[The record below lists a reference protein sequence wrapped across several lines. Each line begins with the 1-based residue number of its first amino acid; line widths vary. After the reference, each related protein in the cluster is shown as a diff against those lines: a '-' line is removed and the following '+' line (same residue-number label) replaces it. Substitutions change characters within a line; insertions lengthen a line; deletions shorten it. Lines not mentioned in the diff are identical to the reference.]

1 MARRC
6 DLTDKKHQTGNNVS
20 HAQDKSKRQFKVNL
34 QNVTLH
40 SETLNRKFSLRIA
53 TSTLRT
59 VDYYGGLD
67 GFLQNTAAAKLSEEG
82 AKIKRDIKKLQAAAA

>member
-20 HAQDKSKRQFKVNL
+20 HAQNKSKRQFKVNL
-34 QNVTLH
+34 QNVTLR
-40 SETLNRKFSLRIA
+40 SETLGRNLSLRIA

-59 VDYYGGLD
+59 IDFYGGLD
-67 GFLQNTAAAKLSEEG
+67 AFLLNTSATKLSQEG
-82 AKIKRDIKKLQAAAA
+82 AQLKRDIKKLQAAA